1 MHQSCCLPL
10 RTWGVLLSLVLPLLS
25 SSAAQAAS
33 NTAARTYLTSV
44 SRLYES
50 LEYERALD
58 QIHLARQGPRNTE
71 EEVTLSLYEGI
82 ILVELSQQEQGL
94 AAFKS
99 ALLLQPE
106 AKLPVRVSP
115 KVETLFESVRQ
126 KVKRELAA
134 VLPKDEPERQQAGA
148 PPQPRAH
155 PAQSPIAVPTAVSST
170 APQGRELRN
179 YALFPAL
186 AGGTLMM
193 AGGISWA
200 ISRTELNQLRGNDP
214 NLKTREDV
222 QRTVSRGRNWQTA
235 GVSLLGVGM
244 AGVATAA
251 VLYVVGAPST
261 PVALGVNTEGAS
273 VIVQGRWP

>member
-1 MHQSCCLPL
+1 
-10 RTWGVLLSLVLPLLS
+10 VLPLLLA
-25 SSAAQAAS
+25 SAAQAAS
-33 NTAARTYLTSV
+33 NTAAQTYLIAV

-58 QIHLARQGPRNTE
+58 QIHLARQGPRSTE

-82 ILVELSQQEQGL
+82 ILVELNQQEQGL

-115 KVETLFESVRQ
+115 KVETLFESVRK

-134 VLPKDEPERQQAGA
+134 VLPKYEAERRQADA
-148 PPQPRAH
+148 SPQPQAR
-155 PAQSPIAVPTAVSST
+155 PEPSPIAAPTAVSST
-170 APQGRELRN
+170 APTGRDLRQ
-179 YALFPAL
+179 YALFPAV

-200 ISRTELNQLRGNDP
+200 FSRTELNHLRGNAP
-214 NLKTREDV
+214 HLATQEDV
-222 QRTVSRGRNWQTA
+222 QRTISRGRTWQTV
-235 GVSLLGVGM
+235 GVSLLGVGV
-244 AGVATAA
+244 AGLATAA
-251 VLYVVGAPST
+251 GLYVVGSPST
-261 PVALGVNTEGAS
+261 PVALGVSTEGNS
-273 VIVQGRWP
+273 VLVYGRWP